1 MMTWEQA
8 AENRRKCYEYLS
20 ECKNA
25 TPENVEANRLAIE
38 ALERMI
44 PEQLKFSD
52 RYQTQDGVSVSGRCP
67 ICGTGVQ
74 WSCAESPK
82 VIFCHRCGKA
92 LHE

>member
-8 AENRRKCYEYLS
+8 ADNRRKCYEYLS

-44 PEQLKFSD
+44 PEQLKISA
-52 RYQTQDGVSVSGRCP
+52 RYETKDGVSVRGRCP
-67 ICGTGVQ
+67 VCGTGVQ